1 MLCGFGFNP
10 TAPKNVRVEGVTDR
24 TVLFIARVT
33 GIINGE
39 LLAPGADTVTDPG

>member
-10 TAPKNVRVEGVTDR
+10 TAPKKVRLDEVTDR
-24 TVLFIARVT
+24 TVLFIANVT

-39 LLAPGADTVTDPG
+39 LVAPGADTVTDPG